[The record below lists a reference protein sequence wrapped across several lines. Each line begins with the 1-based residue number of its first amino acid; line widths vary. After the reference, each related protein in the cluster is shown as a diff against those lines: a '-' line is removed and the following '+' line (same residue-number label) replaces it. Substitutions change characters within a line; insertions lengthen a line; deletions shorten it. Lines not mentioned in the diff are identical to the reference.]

1 MRTFILPETL
11 HHFKEI
17 CNNAGM
23 TEQTNAIRDKAAII
37 LDKKIGETPLECLE
51 RFRASKIAAG
61 FVEFSDMPMT
71 YAGRLD
77 PMASG
82 KLVVLTGEDCK
93 RKQDYLGLDKEYE
106 VEILFGIDT
115 DTHDILGRISRV
127 DASSSSIVE
136 SFQKAAQKY
145 VGTFRQAY
153 PAYSSKTVDGKQ
165 LHAHAR
171 GGTLPDE
178 SEMPHRMVTIYSI
191 EKMEER
197 KLSGVDIAR
206 TAVDH
211 VSKVTGD
218 FRQAE
223 IIHDW
228 SEFGML
234 DTALHSKSL
243 FSVIKIRVV
252 CGNGTYM
259 RSLAKNIGTDI
270 GVGAIAFS
278 IKRTKIGEF

>member
-1 MRTFILPETL
+1 
-11 HHFKEI
+11 
-17 CNNAGM
+17 M
-23 TEQTNAIRDKAAII
+23 TEQTNATRDKAAII

-51 RFRASKIAAG
+51 RFRASKITAG
-61 FVEFSDMPMT
+61 FVEFSDTPMT

-82 KLVVLTGEDCK
+82 KLLILTGEDCK

-115 DTHDILGRISRV
+115 DTYDILGRISRV
-127 DASSSSIVE
+127 DASPSPIAE
-136 SFQKAAQKY
+136 RFGKATQKY

-153 PAYSSKTVDGKQ
+153 PAYSSKTIDGKQ
-165 LHAHAR
+165 LHTHAR
-171 GGTLPDE
+171 EGTLPDE
-178 SEMPHRMVTIYSI
+178 SEIPRRAVTIYSI

-197 KLSGVDIAR
+197 KIFGAEIAR
-206 TAVDH
+206 TAIDRI
-211 VSKVTGD
+211 SKVTGD

-223 IIHDW
+223 IIRDW
-228 SEFGML
+228 SEFGIS
-234 DTALHSKSL
+234 DRALHARSL

-252 CGNGTYM
+252 CGSGAYM

-278 IKRTKIGEF
+278 INRTKIGEF